1 MLDAG
6 AGRQEAGPLEAGAGC
21 LSDSAWGLPDW
32 GATERGT
39 VGQAASPLAGAAT
52 VVGRYWRLEIGEP
65 AAAAGWGLAAWG
77 FGGTEEPTS

>member
-1 MLDAG
+1 MQEQDDRRLNHW
-6 AGRQEAGPLEAGAGC
+6 RQEQDAPATQHG
-21 LSDSAWGLPDW
+21 DW

-39 VGQAASPLAGAAT
+39 VGQAASPLAGAAA